1 MSSMKSRRAAI
12 ARCARAVTGFA
23 VPLLAIPPLTK
34 LLEQAIATGSTDE
47 QLKAIVAAYPGVEKS
62 K

>member
-1 MSSMKSRRAAI
+1 MKSRKAAI

-47 QLKAIVAAYPGVEKS
+47 QLREIVAAYPGVEDRR
-62 K
+62 